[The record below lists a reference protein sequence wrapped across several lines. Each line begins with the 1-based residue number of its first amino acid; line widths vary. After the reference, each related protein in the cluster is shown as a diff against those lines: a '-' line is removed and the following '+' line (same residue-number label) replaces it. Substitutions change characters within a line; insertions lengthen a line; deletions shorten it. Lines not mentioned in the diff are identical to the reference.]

1 MGTKSWVIIL
11 VAAVGIA
18 AVAVACG
25 GGGSTAPITTVK
37 TDAGKVSFAGTVLPI
52 LVDHCKRCH
61 DVGGKSTLYL
71 MTYEGVMKGGDMG
84 AAVVPGD
91 PDASQIIGSV
101 EKKKTPYMP
110 PKVFPALTPDRI
122 AAIRSWISEGA
133 ENN

>member
-1 MGTKSWVIIL
+1 MGKKSWAL
-11 VAAVGIA
+11 VLAAAVGVA

-37 TDAGKVSFAGTVLPI
+37 TADGKVSFAGTVQPI

-61 DVGGKSTLYL
+61 DTGGKSTLYL

-91 PDASQIIGSV
+91 PDGSQIVGSV

-122 AAIRSWISEGA
+122 AAIRTWISEGA
-133 ENN
+133 EKN